1 MIIGACQTG
10 LGHVHSDSMIGLT
23 NASLI
28 VGAEW
33 VGSTLWQ
40 IRDDL
45 TVRLISRFYDGLLQ
59 KTRRPLRSEGGPAR
73 GVLRNPETRH
83 PEFWAAFKESAG
95 KASNPLFT
103 KRRANSPLDVPPRPS
118 TGSPG

>member
-1 MIIGACQTG
+1 
-10 LGHVHSDSMIGLT
+10 MIGLT

-28 VGAEW
+28 VGAES

-59 KTRRPLRSEGGPAR
+59 KRDVPSALREAQLEGSSLSGDPTPRVLGCFQDHWEGLQPAVR
-73 GVLRNPETRH
+73 
-83 PEFWAAFKESAG
+83 
-95 KASNPLFT
+95 